1 MDRRTQLYMAWHQR
15 PVVTIQVDPLHRLSP
30 THTDNIKSNWR
41 KKMASLRKQFE
52 VTIKELKEVL
62 ALNIKEQKDI
72 KSLRDQLFSGTS
84 VKESRE
90 AIKQNDNIKLL
101 TLVTIFFL
109 PLTFVSL
116 PLTSHT
122 NLSLTQYFR

>member
-1 MDRRTQLYMAWHQR
+1 MEH
-15 PVVTIQVDPLHRLSP
+15 
-30 THTDNIKSNWR
+30 
-41 KKMASLRKQFE
+41 LRKQFDD
-52 VTIKELKEVL
+52 TIRDLQEVL
-62 ALNIKEQKDI
+62 ELNFKEQKDI

-109 PLTFVSL
+109 PLTFVSFAL
-116 PLTSHT
+116 SHHTVLILT
-122 NLSLTQYFR
+122 

>member
-1 MDRRTQLYMAWHQR
+1 MAG
-15 PVVTIQVDPLHRLSP
+15 
-30 THTDNIKSNWR
+30 
-41 KKMASLRKQFE
+41 LRKEFE
-52 VTIKELKEVL
+52 ATIKDLEEVL

-109 PLTFVSL
+109 PLTFVSS
-116 PLTSHT
+116 PL
-122 NLSLTQYFR
+122 N

>member
-1 MDRRTQLYMAWHQR
+1 MAG
-15 PVVTIQVDPLHRLSP
+15 
-30 THTDNIKSNWR
+30 
-41 KKMASLRKQFE
+41 LRKQFE
-52 VTIKELKEVL
+52 ATIKDLEEVL

-90 AIKQNDNIKLL
+90 DIKQNDNIKLL

-109 PLTFVSL
+109 PLTFVSS
-116 PLTSHT
+116 PL
-122 NLSLTQYFR
+122 LLK

>member
-1 MDRRTQLYMAWHQR
+1 MAG
-15 PVVTIQVDPLHRLSP
+15 
-30 THTDNIKSNWR
+30 
-41 KKMASLRKQFE
+41 LRKQFE
-52 VTIKELKEVL
+52 ATIKDLEEVL

-109 PLTFVSL
+109 PLTFVSS
-116 PLTSHT
+116 PSTEAV
-122 NLSLTQYFR
+122 NLVAKLVPSGDLDFRYDKCMLSFSFLQGSY

>member
-1 MDRRTQLYMAWHQR
+1 
-15 PVVTIQVDPLHRLSP
+15 
-30 THTDNIKSNWR
+30 
-41 KKMASLRKQFE
+41 MASLRKDFE
-52 VTIKELKEVL
+52 ATIKDLEEVL

-90 AIKQNDNIKLL
+90 AIRQNDNIKLL

-109 PLTFVSL
+109 PLTFVSF
-116 PLTSHT
+116 PLLMSSTWS
-122 NLSLTQYFR
+122 LS

>member
-1 MDRRTQLYMAWHQR
+1 MAWHQR
-15 PVVTIQVDPLHRLSP
+15 PVVTIQVNPLHRLSP
-30 THTDNIKSNWR
+30 THTDSIKSNWR

-52 VTIKELKEVL
+52 ATIKELKDVL

-90 AIKQNDNIKLL
+90 AIRQNDNIKLL

-109 PLTFVSL
+109 PLTFASL
-116 PLTSHT
+116 PPPQRTIQTCH
-122 NLSLTQYFR
+122 

>member
-1 MDRRTQLYMAWHQR
+1 MAG
-15 PVVTIQVDPLHRLSP
+15 
-30 THTDNIKSNWR
+30 
-41 KKMASLRKQFE
+41 LRKQFE
-52 VTIKELKEVL
+52 ATIKDLEEVL

-109 PLTFVSL
+109 PLTFVSFP
-116 PLTSHT
+116 PL
-122 NLSLTQYFR
+122 LK

>member
-1 MDRRTQLYMAWHQR
+1 MAWHQR
-15 PVVTIQVDPLHRLSP
+15 PVVTIQVRPFHPLSS
-30 THTDNIKSNWR
+30 THTDKHQSNWR

-90 AIKQNDNIKLL
+90 ALRQNDNIKLL

-109 PLTFVSL
+109 PLTFVSS
-116 PLTSHT
+116 P
-122 NLSLTQYFR
+122 

>member
-1 MDRRTQLYMAWHQR
+1 MAG
-15 PVVTIQVDPLHRLSP
+15 
-30 THTDNIKSNWR
+30 
-41 KKMASLRKQFE
+41 LRKQFE
-52 VTIKELKEVL
+52 ATIKDLQEVL
-62 ALNIKEQKDI
+62 TLNIKEQKDI

-109 PLTFVSL
+109 PLTFVSS
-116 PLTSHT
+116 PL
-122 NLSLTQYFR
+122 RK

>member
-1 MDRRTQLYMAWHQR
+1 
-15 PVVTIQVDPLHRLSP
+15 
-30 THTDNIKSNWR
+30 
-41 KKMASLRKQFE
+41 MASLRKQFE
-52 VTIKELKEVL
+52 ATIKELKEVL

-90 AIKQNDNIKLL
+90 ALRQNDNIKLL

-109 PLTFVSL
+109 PLTFASF
-116 PLTSHT
+116 PLTHHT
-122 NLSLTQYFR
+122 NLSLT

>member
-1 MDRRTQLYMAWHQR
+1 MAG
-15 PVVTIQVDPLHRLSP
+15 
-30 THTDNIKSNWR
+30 
-41 KKMASLRKQFE
+41 LRKQFE
-52 VTIKELKEVL
+52 ATIKDLEEIL

-109 PLTFVSL
+109 PLTFVSSP
-116 PLTSHT
+116 PL
-122 NLSLTQYFR
+122 LK

>member
-1 MDRRTQLYMAWHQR
+1 MEH
-15 PVVTIQVDPLHRLSP
+15 
-30 THTDNIKSNWR
+30 
-41 KKMASLRKQFE
+41 LRKQFE
-52 VTIKELKEVL
+52 DTIRDLQEVL
-62 ALNIKEQKDI
+62 ELNIKEQKDI

-109 PLTFVSL
+109 PLTFVSFPHCAIL
-116 PLTSHT
+116 RCH
-122 NLSLTQYFR
+122 

>member
-1 MDRRTQLYMAWHQR
+1 MEH
-15 PVVTIQVDPLHRLSP
+15 
-30 THTDNIKSNWR
+30 
-41 KKMASLRKQFE
+41 LRKQFDD
-52 VTIKELKEVL
+52 TIRDLQEVL
-62 ALNIKEQKDI
+62 ELNFKEQKDI

-109 PLTFVSL
+109 PLTFVSFPYRTTL
-116 PLTSHT
+116 
-122 NLSLTQYFR
+122 YCY

>member
-1 MDRRTQLYMAWHQR
+1 
-15 PVVTIQVDPLHRLSP
+15 
-30 THTDNIKSNWR
+30 
-41 KKMASLRKQFE
+41 MASLRNDFE
-52 VTIKELKEVL
+52 TTIKDLEEVL
-62 ALNIKEQKDI
+62 ALNHKEQKDI

-109 PLTFVSL
+109 PLTFVSFPQL
-116 PLTSHT
+116 ALVNLVAKLVPQVTSIFGMTNVCCPSPPFKDHT
-122 NLSLTQYFR
+122 YAPADAAAK